1 MRPARPIVMS
11 GLLVLGGL
19 ALVAVFAVP
28 RFRSTQEPAAATNPP
43 VGGPVLYCEFYN
55 FVGRAPKVGFTF
67 GMVSGGR
74 GAGNAAPVFTQ
85 TDQIEA
91 DGTRAGFADAGV
103 APVWSFTAL
112 EDPAVLTSPDGAI
125 RINLY
130 GYDPARRGATWFEA
144 GLRSVQYL
152 NLDGK
157 CRQSGV

>member
-1 MRPARPIVMS
+1 MRPARPIVPP
-11 GLLVLGGL
+11 GLMVLGGFV
-19 ALVAVFAVP
+19 LVAVFVAL
-28 RFRSTQEPAAATNPP
+28 RFRSAEGPVQAANPQA
-43 VGGPVLYCEFYN
+43 GGPVLYCEFYN

-67 GMVSGGR
+67 GIGSAPGSTI
-74 GAGNAAPVFTQ
+74 PVFTE

-91 DGTRAGFADAGV
+91 DGTRATFGEA
-103 APVWSFTAL
+103 APAPIWSFTAV

-130 GYDPARRGATWFEA
+130 GYDPARRGTKWFEA

-157 CRQSGV
+157 CRQSGR